1 MKMVLAFSMIAAAA
15 SAADLV
21 WPSDYWQSVTNRMNA
36 VAPAGYAVGESA
48 GLAEFDSRP
57 FVSSHDG
64 MDGEGE
70 VFDSRPY
77 GKGVSGGIN
86 TVSLPPGLAIV
97 VR

>member
-15 SAADLV
+15 PAADLA
-21 WPSDYWQSVTNRMNA
+21 WPADYWQSVTNRMNA
-36 VAPAGYAVGESA
+36 VAPAGNAVKESL

-57 FVSSHDG
+57 CVSSHDG

-86 TVSLPPGLAIV
+86 MVSLPPGLAIV